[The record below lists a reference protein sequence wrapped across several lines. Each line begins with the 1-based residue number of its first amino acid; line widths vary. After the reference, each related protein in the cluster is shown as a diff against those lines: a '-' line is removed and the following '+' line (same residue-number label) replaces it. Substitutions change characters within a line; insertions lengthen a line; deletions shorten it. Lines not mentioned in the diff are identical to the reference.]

1 LQISNNPKGSYKSS
15 RTRQAEHLLLN
26 LKRDLLYNFIEK
38 RLLSGALL
46 TNKKNSA
53 LLLAYFLRIAL
64 EIKDWKL
71 LEKCSGDVLLIHLSI
86 QDLYNEILFSSR
98 LSFVILIAQKNPPGI
113 SLIKRVVTRLLS
125 NVLDIRQD
133 LQGNPSRVIKKQKN
147 SFLPKKALS
156 KAVRKSGDFN
166 AIKLLG
172 EYLIQVG
179 TYVNTIQMEISRQI
193 NIKEL
198 IELCSEVKS
207 LEHKRELKNIWTQV
221 IKLWE
226 NFLIKAKPKIQQNR
240 IKKEELDQN
249 VQFEK
254 IEQFVKKSFRET
266 RNEKTDRMRKLSQKN
281 IYSKEEEM
289 IETNEGDQEKL
300 ATILTD
306 MVYQRSPE
314 RQKNK
319 SFKIRKLSNFKM
331 KKEKTKKNKNND
343 LYRVNDLMKQ
353 TGNFRRGRMFLK
365 KRSGKGGGY
374 VKGRV

>member
-1 LQISNNPKGSYKSS
+1 
-15 RTRQAEHLLLN
+15 LLN
-26 LKRDLLYNFIEK
+26 LKRKLLYNFIEE

-53 LLLAYFLRIAL
+53 LLLAYFLRIAI

-71 LEKCSGDVLLIHLSI
+71 LEKNCEDVLLIHLSI
-86 QDLYNEILFSSR
+86 GDLYNEILFTSR
-98 LSFVILIAQKNPPGI
+98 LSFVILIAQQPPGL
-113 SLIKRVVTRLLS
+113 SLVTRIVTRLLS

-156 KAVRKSGDFN
+156 KAVRKSTDFN

-172 EYLIQVG
+172 EYLVQVG
-179 TYVNTIQMEISRQI
+179 TFIRSCKMDISKQI
-193 NIKEL
+193 NVQEL
-198 IELCSEVKS
+198 IKLCSEVKS

-221 IKLWE
+221 IQLWE
-226 NFLIKAKPKIQQNR
+226 KFLEKPKGMSVRDIE
-240 IKKEELDQN
+240 KEESDQDI
-249 VQFEK
+249 QFEK
-254 IEQFVKKSFRET
+254 IENFVKKSVLEYRNDRIRAEQRNNQNERHSREI
-266 RNEKTDRMRKLSQKN
+266 RQENDSD
-281 IYSKEEEM
+281 
-289 IETNEGDQEKL
+289 DQNKL

-306 MVYQRSPE
+306 LVYQGSPE
-314 RQKNK
+314 KQKNK
-319 SFKIRKLSNFKM
+319 SFKIRKLSNFKV
-331 KKEKTKKNKNND
+331 KKDPKTKKNKNKD

-374 VKGRV
+374 VKGSL